1 MLTRLVV
8 LMIEGLHGVLLF
20 LGDNHVSWSARKQ
33 ATKLCQMQLLK
44 LLWIQSLLKKLS
56 IHAIPYIKLWRDNM
70 CSNYLTANMV
80 CVRV

>member
-1 MLTRLVV
+1 M
-8 LMIEGLHGVLLF
+8 GFYYF

-56 IHAIPYIKLWRDNM
+56 IHAVPCIKLWCVNIFAT
-70 CSNYLTANMV
+70 YLTANLV